1 MGGGGYILRNP
12 EGEIKLGGGI
22 YFGMEA
28 KTNNVAEAK
37 SMLEAMRRVK

>member
-1 MGGGGYILRNP
+1 MGGGGYLLRNP
-12 EGEIKLGGGI
+12 VGEIKSGGGM

-37 SMLEAMRRVK
+37 SMLEALRKVK

>member
-1 MGGGGYILRNP
+1 MGGGGYVLRDP
-12 EGEIKLGGGI
+12 SGEIKSGGGI

-37 SMLEAMRRVK
+37 SMLEAMRKV